1 MICRASLP
9 SKRTLPSQNMNHAKP
24 VRIANIKLPLPLPGH
39 QVKGPTDASNFDCYS
54 RDLETPPD
62 ELSGWDDD
70 F

>member
-1 MICRASLP
+1 MSRLFTKQTDPAL
-9 SKRTLPSQNMNHAKP
+9 AKHQP
-24 VRIANIKLPLPLPGH
+24 RKTCKFPQTKLPLPLPGH